1 MSAII
6 GFVGAGPQPIR
17 PGHLEREFRLLEHR
31 GLDGQS
37 VLLGN
42 GSELSRS
49 LVGPA
54 SSLFGAL
61 RTSPLQIEAATAML
75 ACCRIG
81 KEGCPSPGNT
91 LVDAVSD
98 QVFLALDGLVENGP
112 ELGQELRRSGCDL
125 EPTSE
130 LDILL
135 AALERWGL
143 DCFSRF
149 TGSFAFAILDL
160 RHRRLVLARDPFGT
174 RPLYFARQPGWGIH
188 FASLISALREA
199 APAGKKANRDSIYRY
214 LAYNC
219 MDHDP
224 ETFFQ
229 GIEQVPPGN
238 CLEVSIDK
246 PAQSSL
252 KRYRRIA
259 RAPVNLT
266 FEGAAQCLR
275 EMVVRSLASQVA
287 NRGPVGAALSGGFD
301 SSFVAAAFGRAEPGA
316 RLHLYTCLPVTK
328 KGSFTRS
335 EEAWAD
341 LAASGL
347 GAPLTKIRVASEG
360 LPASFASLVRLQEE
374 PFSSPVV
381 YAQLQL
387 FRAAEQDGVRLM
399 LSGQGGDTLF
409 AVTNEQL
416 LLAVL
421 AQFRRGRWRSATA
434 LLRSVSQLPEGGVRR
449 LAASAARMGSPKSLQ
464 ACLKRLREQRNL
476 DWLRK
481 EWFEPCPAATGE
493 QLVLPMLRV
502 EDRNSTACSILNRMP
517 LLTTELQ
524 DFVSSL
530 PPEYLVS
537 ANQPMKSIEC
547 AAMRGMVPDA
557 ILVRRERSGF
567 PVPVR
572 EWLDEL
578 APWAEANMTEV
589 ECFPFLVRNRVR
601 QIWERVRTNDKSVAA
616 AFLIWRWIFLAG
628 WLRHCAISLD

>member
-1 MSAII
+1 
-6 GFVGAGPQPIR
+6 
-17 PGHLEREFRLLEHR
+17 
-31 GLDGQS
+31 
-37 VLLGN
+37 
-42 GSELSRS
+42 
-49 LVGPA
+49 
-54 SSLFGAL
+54 
-61 RTSPLQIEAATAML
+61 ML

-81 KEGCPSPGNT
+81 KEGRPPPESTP
-91 LVDAVSD
+91 VDAASD

-125 EPTSE
+125 EPTSQ

-135 AALERWGL
+135 AAFERWGL

-174 RPLYFARQPGWGIH
+174 RPLYFARQPGWGMH
-188 FASLISALREA
+188 FASLISALRDA
-199 APAGKKANRDSIYRY
+199 SSAGRKANRDSIYRY

-224 ETFFQ
+224 ETFFE
-229 GIEQVPPGN
+229 GIEQVPPGS
-238 CLEVSIDK
+238 CLEVTIDK
-246 PAQSSL
+246 PTQSSL
-252 KRYRRIA
+252 SRYRRVA
-259 RAPVNLT
+259 RAPANPTFT
-266 FEGAAQCLR
+266 FEAAAQCLR
-275 EMVVRSLASQVA
+275 GMVVRSLASQVA
-287 NRGPVGAALSGGFD
+287 DQGPVGVALSGGFD
-301 SSFVAAAFGRAEPGA
+301 SSFVAAAFGRAEPA
-316 RLHLYTCLPVTK
+316 APLHLYTCVPVTK
-328 KGSFTRS
+328 NGHFSKS

-341 LAASGL
+341 LAATGL

-399 LSGQGGDTLF
+399 LSGQGGDSLF
-409 AVTNEQL
+409 AVANEKL

-421 AQFRRGRWRSATA
+421 AQFRRGRWRNATA
-434 LLRSVSQLPEGGVRR
+434 LLRAVNQLPDGGVRR
-449 LAASAARMGSPKSLQ
+449 LAASAARIVSPKSLQ
-464 ACLKRLREQRNL
+464 TRLKRLREQRNL

-493 QLVLPMLRV
+493 RLVLPMLRV
-502 EDRNSTACSILNRMP
+502 EDRNSMACSILNRMP

-524 DFVSSL
+524 DFISSL
-530 PPEYLVS
+530 PLEYLVR
-537 ANQPMKSIEC
+537 ANQPLKSIEC

-557 ILVRRERSGF
+557 ILARKERTGF
-567 PVPVR
+567 PVPAT

-578 APWAEANMTEV
+578 APWVDSLMTEV
-589 ECFPFLVRNRVR
+589 EDFPFLVGSRVR
-601 QIWERVRTNDKSVAA
+601 QIWQRVRSNNSSVPA

-628 WLRHCAISLD
+628 WLRYFAVRLD